1 MSLPSTVSSPDLATS
16 PPGEDIDL
24 LHEQDLQTDR
34 RGSDTPVETSA
45 APIVLDSD
53 SDPDV
58 TELSTPLSHNAPA
71 EQAQIQTHPGEA
83 AGRDASVRSLP
94 HRSAPPAE
102 RRSQNQPGRAGAT
115 YDTAID
121 ISSSPPALNRA
132 ERVPRSPASLSRRV
146 SQRSSYIGDEY
157 PAPQRGPPS
166 AASIFDVD
174 MAQTH
179 WSGNSPGR
187 SHTSGRRSSR
197 DYPEAPG
204 TYGGYRFPDMIP
216 SHDGAVEGGSR
227 DPISRRRPS
236 SMFMPN
242 PSRDLVD
249 GFENM
254 MYGLSPTSTRR
265 FSGGSPRYYSD
276 IAGPPRRQSSDFY
289 DPSTRNRSF
298 SDRYPGESSNLSR
311 PGTHQRYSS
320 MSTPRWQG
328 PEGPSRNRRD
338 RGSLPISGQ
347 TQRNTTL
354 DDIFQ
359 DVSLP
364 RWQPDSEVSGC
375 PICGTIFS
383 FWHRK
388 HHCRKCGRVV
398 CAACSPHRITIP
410 RQYIVRP
417 PESTTT
423 PPPGSSPASSSNVV
437 DLTGEDA
444 PTSNSVLNP
453 ALGGGEEVRLC
464 NPCVPDP
471 NPNPLGYEALRQHG
485 HRSTHSLSSTMG
497 GGVWTPET
505 RGSRQGRL
513 TVGANDRPSTLG
525 GLRQE
530 VPRSS
535 QAPPGERTPRTN
547 SLYPIFNPPQQ
558 AQRPS
563 AVSERDLCPI
573 CGNRFP
579 PLDDEHP
586 VEAREA
592 HIRQCI
598 DGYGASRESP
608 VSQGPAEGPAEQ
620 APIQSPPIARML
632 VFTATEKDCLGG
644 DGAVAECTICME
656 DYEVGQVLAR
666 LECLCKFHKECI
678 VDWFGRKAECPVHKV
693 SY

>member
-1 MSLPSTVSSPDLATS
+1 MSLPSTASSPDPATS

-24 LHEQDLQTDR
+24 TRERASQTNPR
-34 RGSDTPVETSA
+34 ESDAPAETS

-58 TELSTPLSHNAPA
+58 TELPTPPTHNVPA
-71 EQAQIQTHPGEA
+71 KQTQTRAHYGEA
-83 AGRDASVRSLP
+83 TGPEAYVRSLP
-94 HRSAPPAE
+94 HRSAAPPCNG
-102 RRSQNQPGRAGAT
+102 SQSRPGLVGST

-121 ISSSPPALNRA
+121 ISSSPPALSRVVS
-132 ERVPRSPASLSRRV
+132 VPRSPPSLSRRV

-157 PAPQRGPPS
+157 PAPHRGPPS
-166 AASIFDVD
+166 ATSIFDVD
-174 MAQTH
+174 MPQTH
-179 WSGNSPGR
+179 WLGNSPGR
-187 SHTSGRRSSR
+187 FSAPGRRLSR
-197 DYPEAPG
+197 DTLEAPG
-204 TYGGYRFPDMIP
+204 VYGGYRLPDMTR
-216 SHDGAVEGGSR
+216 SQNGAGEASIR
-227 DPISRRRPS
+227 DPVSRRRPS
-236 SMFMPN
+236 SMFMPH

-254 MYGLSPTSTRR
+254 MYGTSPTSTRR

-276 IAGPPRRQSSDFY
+276 NAGPPRRQSSDIY
-289 DPSTRNRSF
+289 DPSSRNRSF
-298 SDRYPGESSNLSR
+298 SDRYPGESSSLSR
-311 PGTHQRYSS
+311 PGAHQRYSS

-328 PEGPSRNRRD
+328 AEGPSRNRRD
-338 RGSLPISGQ
+338 RGSLPTSGQ
-347 TQRNTTL
+347 TLRNTTL

-359 DVSLP
+359 DISLP
-364 RWQPDSEVSGC
+364 RWQPDSEVSTC
-375 PICGTIFS
+375 PICETIFS

-388 HHCRKCGRVV
+388 HHCRKCGRV
-398 CAACSPHRITIP
+398 
-410 RQYIVRP
+410 YIVRP

-423 PPPGSSPASSSNVV
+423 PPPGSSPPSSSNVV
-437 DLTGEDA
+437 DLTGDDV

-471 NPNPLGYEALRQHG
+471 NPNPLGYDALRPHG

-497 GGVWTPET
+497 GAWTPDS
-505 RGSRQGRL
+505 RSSRQGRL
-513 TVGANDRPSTLG
+513 TVGANDRPSALG
-525 GLRQE
+525 GLRQDAQ
-530 VPRSS
+530 RSF
-535 QAPPGERTPRTN
+535 QAPTGERASRTN
-547 SLYPIFNPPQQ
+547 SIYPVFNPPEQ

-573 CGNRFP
+573 CGSRFP

-586 VEAREA
+586 AEAREA

-598 DGYGASRESP
+598 DGYGASRDSP
-608 VSQGPAEGPAEQ
+608 GSQGPAEGSALNSP
-620 APIQSPPIARML
+620 PHSPPIARML
-632 VFTATEKDCLGG
+632 AFVATEKDCLGD
-644 DGAVAECTICME
+644 DGEVSECTICME

-678 VDWFGRKAECPVHKV
+678 VDWFGRKAECPVHKL